1 MTYALDTN
9 TISYILRGEGGVKQ
23 RWRQEESSGNR
34 TVIPLMAYYEV
45 QRGLLANDAN
55 AKMKSFEELCAVL
68 GISELTISDM
78 KNASAIYAILKRQG
92 NLIDDSD
99 ILIAAQCIENG
110 YTLVTNNE
118 RHFERVDGLQLVN
131 WFLEAD
137 DDT

>member
-23 RWRQEESSGNR
+23 RWMQEESSGNR
-34 TVIPLMAYYEV
+34 TVVPLIAYYEV
-45 QRGLLANDAN
+45 RRGLLASDATT
-55 AKMKSFEELCAVL
+55 KMKSFEELCDVL
-68 GISELTISDM
+68 GISELTISNM
-78 KNASAIYAILKRQG
+78 KKASAIYAKLKRQG

-99 ILIAAQCIENG
+99 ILIAAQCVENV

-118 RHFERVDGLQLVN
+118 RHFARVDGLQLIN
-131 WFLEAD
+131 WFLEAS